1 MNDTTTQLSGRL
13 RANEHNARLAP
24 HAIANLFPAVEGPDL
39 HSLAQDIRQHGLR
52 EPITL
57 YDGKIL
63 DGYARYRACV
73 QAHVE
78 PHFRQYTGENP
89 LEFAI
94 SANLQRRHLSQGQRA
109 MIAAKIE
116 SFRHGGDRRS
126 SARDAN
132 LQLDRDTAAKRLNV
146 STRSVANAAVVRD
159 HGVSELQSAVL
170 QGEVA
175 VSAAATFA
183 QQEPHEQRRWIEKSI
198 NVPCAVRAFQR
209 DCALRGPYQDLLASI
224 AMINKLMRHSVTNI
238 VAEIPDEQCR
248 SNAVVVERF
257 KNFFTEL
264 ETEMRK
270 RTTEKDH
277 IAAGDD
283 RAQIHALF
291 TKAKKTFG
299 RTDQKRIIQAV
310 IPALNAAQLRILRAG
325 EFGIPAKLAAE
336 RASGY
341 PQGLVQPKRAA
352 SPPTNGPTP
361 SSD

>member
-1 MNDTTTQLSGRL
+1 
-13 RANEHNARLAP
+13 
-24 HAIANLFPAVEGPDL
+24 
-39 HSLAQDIRQHGLR
+39 
-52 EPITL
+52 
-57 YDGKIL
+57 
-63 DGYARYRACV
+63 
-73 QAHVE
+73 
-78 PHFRQYTGENP
+78 
-89 LEFAI
+89 
-94 SANLQRRHLSQGQRA
+94 
-109 MIAAKIE
+109 
-116 SFRHGGDRRS
+116 
-126 SARDAN
+126 
-132 LQLDRDTAAKRLNV
+132 
-146 STRSVANAAVVRD
+146 
-159 HGVSELQSAVL
+159 
-170 QGEVA
+170 
-175 VSAAATFA
+175 
-183 QQEPHEQRRWIEKSI
+183 
-198 NVPCAVRAFQR
+198 
-209 DCALRGPYQDLLASI
+209 
-224 AMINKLMRHSVTNI
+224 MINKLMRHSVTNI